1 MRRLWHRAA
10 HKGEDP
16 PWHHRSVGER
26 VNRRLDE
33 RTHGK
38 LRRLAEAFLEGT
50 ISAPFAF
57 SDTVLPS
64 GTVIEGSR
72 VSVWEATLRYLLSS
86 TIGCY
91 FVKPTMQRSDTQG
104 SDAGDQGDD
113 GDALKVLRPSAEK
126 FCFPAVRCAHT
137 PHGHHVA
144 RSLCRRSRLLA
155 CCAHSFRFCCPR
167 CKPSASPPT
176 PRASTSS
183 RSAIR
188 SGARGTGFC
197 RRRHA
202 RLKALATT
210 RVPRTPSCPMR
221 PSCGR
226 PRPSTR
232 CSTRRVRDA
241 RGSLPRRAL
250 ATFCVRS

>member
-1 MRRLWHRAA
+1 MRAVVTRRLEARRAGASHAESVRKHKTGIEWLDHEKYTKPSAVGEAMRRLWHRAA

-33 RTHGK
+33 RKHGK

-126 FCFPAVRCAHT
+126 FCFPAVR
-137 PHGHHVA
+137 A
-144 RSLCRRSRLLA
+144 RHLVSRLFSRLFSRLLCRCRSRLLA
-155 CCAHSFRFCCPR
+155 GCAHSFRFCCPR
-167 CKPSASPPT
+167 CRPSASPPT
-176 PRASTSS
+176 PRAST
-183 RSAIR
+183 
-188 SGARGTGFC
+188 
-197 RRRHA
+197 
-202 RLKALATT
+202 
-210 RVPRTPSCPMR
+210 
-221 PSCGR
+221 
-226 PRPSTR
+226 
-232 CSTRRVRDA
+232 
-241 RGSLPRRAL
+241 
-250 ATFCVRS
+250 